1 MKNNNSSY
9 IIALRGMLVAAAFT
23 LSYLE
28 AQIPA
33 FIPIPGIKLGI
44 SNIVV
49 LIALYKLSSL
59 DAFAINIVRIV
70 LAGFTF
76 GSLSSMLYSLAGGM
90 LSFLIMYVFK
100 RYIRFDIK
108 TVSILGGISHNLGQ
122 IILAAFILSN
132 HYILMYLPM
141 LIISGIITGLLIGI
155 AGSLIVSRIDIR
167 QKS

>member
-108 TVSILGGISHNLGQ
+108 TVSIFGGISHNLGQ
-122 IILAAFILSN
+122 ILLAAFILSN

-167 QKS
+167 QNS